1 METVETEEMQPSLQK
16 EMEQEEEIIHDVL
29 CEVWKGKKNMK
40 VSDDA
45 KAICRSLDALTK
57 EIKWLGA
64 LAEEIQKRE
73 QEPAE
78 DKDGAG
84 RKE

>member
-1 METVETEEMQPSLQK
+1 
-16 EMEQEEEIIHDVL
+16 
-29 CEVWKGKKNMK
+29 MK

-57 EIKWLGA
+57 EIKWLGV

-84 RKE
+84 RKK